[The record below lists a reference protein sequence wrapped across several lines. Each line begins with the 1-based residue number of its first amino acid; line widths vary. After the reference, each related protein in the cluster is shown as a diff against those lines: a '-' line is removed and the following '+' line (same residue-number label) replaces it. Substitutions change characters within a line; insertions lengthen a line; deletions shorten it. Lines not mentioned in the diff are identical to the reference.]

1 LPVGQIAS
9 HQICSDYAFSA
20 KLRQAIIAQPFG
32 PEEGLREA
40 MRAQL
45 LFFSA
50 VMLCATPAFA
60 ISNDDV
66 RAALEQRFKGDR
78 TGACIAAGVIDDG
91 TIATAY
97 YCADPNSQ
105 RPYDEH
111 TAFEIGSVT
120 KTMTAALLAEFIARG
135 EVALNDPIASL
146 LPPGT
151 GVPSFNGREITIA
164 EIVTHTSGLPAV
176 PANYRPPDM
185 NNPYAAATERDLL
198 DALAATRLTR
208 EPGSK
213 WEYSNFAMI
222 VLSYALARRSGKDY
236 ETLLRERL
244 LVPLGMNETYVAR
257 RPSQVRLAQGH
268 LPNAMPAVPWDFHP
282 DMAGVGGV
290 RATLPDLLRYL
301 EGQLGMRES
310 AITPALAQTQEQVA
324 SVDGHRMGMNWNLF
338 TRNGHTRISHEGGTG
353 GYSSFAGFDRTAK
366 RAVVL
371 LSDTALTASGG
382 LGSLGSHLLDPSILV
397 GAPHVVATAD
407 AKLIDALVGK
417 YRLQG
422 GLGIELR
429 RNANSLT
436 IQADGQP
443 EFEMGYDSAG
453 DFYPL
458 QIDALLRPKRK
469 ADGTYAFTWFQLG
482 GVSEAERMGPV
493 APVASRW
500 TPTEAQLKDYA
511 GSYPLTPNFGLRV
524 FSTGAK
530 LFVQGTN
537 QRSLEFASVER
548 DVFVA
553 ESVGAEIDFE
563 RGASDKVVSL
573 TLKQRGQVL
582 QGERH

>member
-1 LPVGQIAS
+1 
-9 HQICSDYAFSA
+9 
-20 KLRQAIIAQPFG
+20 
-32 PEEGLREA
+32 

-45 LFFSA
+45 LCFSA
-50 VMLCATPAFA
+50 VMFCAAPALA

-135 EVALNDPIASL
+135 EVSLGDPIAKL

-151 GVPSFNGREITIA
+151 PVPSFNGREITIA
-164 EIVTHTSGLPAV
+164 DIVTHTSGLPAV
-176 PANYRPPDM
+176 PATYRPPDI
-185 NNPYAAATERDLL
+185 NNPYAGASERDLL

-213 WEYSNFAMI
+213 WEYSNFAVI
-222 VLSYALARRSGKDY
+222 LLSYALAKRSGSDY

-244 LVPLGMNETYVAR
+244 LLPLGMNETYVAR
-257 RPSQVRLAQGH
+257 RPSQVHLAQGH
-268 LPNAMPAVPWDFHP
+268 LPNGTPAVPWDFHP

-290 RATLPDLLRYL
+290 RATLPDMLRYL
-301 EGQLGMRES
+301 EGQLGTRAS
-310 AITPALAQTQEQVA
+310 AVTPALEQTQKQVA
-324 SVDGHRMGMNWNLF
+324 SVDGHRMGMNWNLS
-338 TRNGHTRISHEGGTG
+338 TRNGHTRVSHEGGTG

-382 LGSLGSHLLDPSILV
+382 LGSIGAHLLDPSIVV
-397 GAPHVVATAD
+397 GGPHVVATAD
-407 AKLIDALVGK
+407 ANLIDALVGK
-417 YRLQG
+417 YRLRG
-422 GLGIELR
+422 GLGVELR
-429 RNANSLT
+429 RTAGHLA

-443 EFEMGYDSAG
+443 EFEMGYDSVG

-458 QIDALLRPKRK
+458 KFDALLRPKRK
-469 ADGTYAFTWFQLG
+469 ADGTYTFTWFQSGAVL
-482 GVSEAERMGPV
+482 EAERLGQP
-493 APVASRW
+493 AAIASKW
-500 TPTEAQLKDYA
+500 TPTEAQLADYI
-511 GSYPLTPNFGLRV
+511 GEYPLMPNFGLRV
-524 FSTGAK
+524 SATGAK

-537 QRSLEFASVER
+537 QRSIEFVSVER
-548 DVFVA
+548 DVFIA
-553 ESVGAEIDFE
+553 ESVSAEIDFE
-563 RGASDKVVSL
+563 RDAGDKVVSL
-573 TLKQRGQVL
+573 ILKQRGQVL
-582 QGERH
+582 RGERH

>member
-1 LPVGQIAS
+1 
-9 HQICSDYAFSA
+9 
-20 KLRQAIIAQPFG
+20 
-32 PEEGLREA
+32 

-45 LFFSA
+45 PCFLA
-50 VMLCATPAFA
+50 VMFCAAPALA
-60 ISNDDV
+60 ISNDEV

-135 EVALNDPIASL
+135 EVSLGDPIAKL

-151 GVPSFNGREITIA
+151 PVPSFNGREISIA
-164 EIVTHTSGLPAV
+164 DIVTHTSGLPAV
-176 PANYRPPDM
+176 PATYRPPDI
-185 NNPYAAATERDLL
+185 NNPYAGASERDLL

-213 WEYSNFAMI
+213 WEYSNFAVI
-222 VLSYALARRSGKDY
+222 LLSYALAKRSANDY

-244 LVPLGMNETYVAR
+244 LLPLGMNETYVAR
-257 RPSQVRLAQGH
+257 RPSQVHLAQGH
-268 LPNAMPAVPWDFHP
+268 LPNGTPAVPWDFHP

-290 RATLPDLLRYL
+290 RATLPDMLRYL
-301 EGQLGMRES
+301 EGQLGTRAS
-310 AITPALAQTQEQVA
+310 AVTPALEQTQKQVA
-324 SVDGHRMGMNWNLF
+324 SVDGHRMGMNWNLS

-382 LGSLGSHLLDPSILV
+382 LGSIGAHLLDSSIVV
-397 GAPHVVATAD
+397 GGPHVVATAD
-407 AKLIDALVGK
+407 ANLIDALVGK
-417 YRLQG
+417 YRLRG
-422 GLGIELR
+422 GLGVELR
-429 RNANSLT
+429 RTAGHLA

-443 EFEMGYDSAG
+443 EFEMGYDSVG

-458 QIDALLRPKRK
+458 KFDALLRPKRK
-469 ADGTYAFTWFQLG
+469 ADGTYTFTWFQSGAVLD
-482 GVSEAERMGPV
+482 AERLGQP
-493 APVASRW
+493 AAIASKW
-500 TPTEAQLKDYA
+500 TPTEAQLADYI
-511 GSYPLTPNFGLRV
+511 GDYPLMPNFGLRV
-524 FSTGAK
+524 SATGAK

-537 QRSLEFASVER
+537 QRSIEFVSVER
-548 DVFVA
+548 DVFIA
-553 ESVGAEIDFE
+553 ESVSAEIDFE
-563 RGASDKVVSL
+563 RDAGDKVVSL
-573 TLKQRGQVL
+573 ILKQRGQVL
-582 QGERH
+582 RGERH

>member
-1 LPVGQIAS
+1 M
-9 HQICSDYAFSA
+9 F
-20 KLRQAIIAQPFG
+20 
-32 PEEGLREA
+32 
-40 MRAQL
+40 
-45 LFFSA
+45 
-50 VMLCATPAFA
+50 CATPVLA
-60 ISNDDV
+60 IGNDDV
-66 RAALEQRFKGDR
+66 RAALEQRLKGDR

-91 TIATAY
+91 AIATAY

-135 EVALNDPIASL
+135 EVALSDPIAKL

-151 GVPSFNGREITIA
+151 PVPSFNGREIAIA
-164 EIVTHTSGLPAV
+164 DIVTHTSGLPAV
-176 PANYRPPDM
+176 PATYRPRDVD
-185 NNPYAAATERDLL
+185 NPYAGASERDLL
-198 DALAATRLTR
+198 GALAATRLTR

-213 WEYSNFAMI
+213 WEYSNFAVI

-257 RPSQVRLAQGH
+257 RPPQVRLAEGR
-268 LPNAMPAVPWDFHP
+268 LPNGMPAVPWDFHP

-290 RATLPDLLRYL
+290 RATLPDMLRYL

-324 SVDGHRMGMNWNLF
+324 NVDGHRMGMNWNLSF
-338 TRNGHTRISHEGGTG
+338 RNGHTHISHGGGTG
-353 GYSSFAGFDRTAK
+353 GYSSFVGFDRAAK

-371 LSDTALTASGG
+371 LSDTALTATGG
-382 LGSLGSHLLDPSILV
+382 LESLGSHLLDPSILA
-397 GAPHVVATAD
+397 GAPHVVAAAD

-422 GLGIELR
+422 GLGVELR
-429 RNANSLT
+429 HTAGHLT

-458 QIDALLRPKRK
+458 KFDALLRPKRK
-469 ADGTYAFTWFQLG
+469 ADGAYTFSWFQG
-482 GVSEAERMGPV
+482 GAVLEAERAGQP
-493 APVASRW
+493 AAVASKW
-500 TPTEAQLKDYA
+500 TPTEAQLADYI
-511 GSYPLTPNFGLRV
+511 GDYPLMPNFGLRV
-524 FSTGAK
+524 SATGTR

-537 QRSLEFASVER
+537 QRSIEFVPVER
-548 DVFVA
+548 DVFIA
-553 ESVGAEIDFE
+553 EPVGAEIDFE
-563 RGASDKVVSL
+563 RDAGDKVVSL
-573 TLKQRGQVL
+573 TLKQRGQTL
-582 QGERH
+582 RGERH